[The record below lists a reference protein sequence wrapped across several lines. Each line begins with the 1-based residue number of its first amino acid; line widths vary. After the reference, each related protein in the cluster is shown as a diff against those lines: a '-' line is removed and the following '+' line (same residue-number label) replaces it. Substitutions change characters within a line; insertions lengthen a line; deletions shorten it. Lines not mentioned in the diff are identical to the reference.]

1 MYLKFLS
8 LHVVTQC
15 LNYFLFHCG
24 TRLSLGFNFPSHI
37 LLSLINFTLL
47 SPDWPLSCLM
57 TRLPFRP
64 LSEGLLTWLCMFPD
78 FKCLWLYRLC
88 ILWTAPSTFY

>member
-47 SPDWPLSCLM
+47 SPD
-57 TRLPFRP
+57 
-64 LSEGLLTWLCMFPD
+64 
-78 FKCLWLYRLC
+78 
-88 ILWTAPSTFY
+88 